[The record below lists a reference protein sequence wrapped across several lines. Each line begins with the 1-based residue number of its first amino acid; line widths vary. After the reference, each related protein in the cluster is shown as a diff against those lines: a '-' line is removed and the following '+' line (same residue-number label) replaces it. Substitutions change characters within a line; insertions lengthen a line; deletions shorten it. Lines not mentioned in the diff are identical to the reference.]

1 MVKIEREIVGDG
13 AAVNVVQQ
21 PLVTRAEQYAVM
33 RNIGI
38 FALHPEMNDEQ
49 RGRPAF
55 ARQSLRDLRSARMAA
70 EQVAI
75 AVHQVAVARDHV
87 GGAMPAAS
95 RRHAGRARSEE
106 HTSELPSLMRISYAV
121 FCLKKKK

>member
-1 MVKIEREIVGDG
+1 MRDRRERVEGRVPRRRHAGIGDAWMVKIEREIVGDG

-38 FALHPEMNDEQ
+38 FALHPEMDDEQ

-55 ARQSLRDLRSARMAA
+55 ARQSLRDQLGR
-70 EQVAI
+70 
-75 AVHQVAVARDHV
+75 
-87 GGAMPAAS
+87 AS
-95 RRHAGRARSEE
+95 RREGWCQYGYNSVVAG
-106 HTSELPSLMRISYAV
+106 EL
-121 FCLKKKK
+121 